1 MTGRRVRRA
10 LFAAVVALIVGHS
23 LWPFLWQAI
32 TSLKAPAEIFAIPP
46 TLLPTQ
52 PSLEG
57 YTKVFT
63 LRPFVR
69 YVLNSL
75 LVAVGTT
82 ILTLGLGAPAAYAV
96 ARLRARGG
104 ELLLR
109 AGLVGALLPPI
120 VFVLPLYEGIRA
132 LGLLNHPLALIV
144 PYTAL
149 NLPLTLWM
157 LTSFFRQLPS
167 ELEEAARIDGFSRVG
182 VLRHIILPLAA
193 PALATAAI
201 LVAIFSWNEFLLALT
216 FMTADQWRTVPVGMA
231 MLSGVTEFEVPW
243 DQISAAVVVTTL
255 PVVLLVLGLQRRI
268 IAGLTAGGIKG

>member
-10 LFAAVVALIVGHS
+10 LFAAIVALIVGHS
-23 LWPFLWQAI
+23 LWPFLWQVL
-32 TSLKAPAEIFAIPP
+32 TSLKAPDEIFAIPP
-46 TLLPTQ
+46 TLLPTR
-52 PSLEG
+52 PSLAS
-57 YTKVFT
+57 YAQVFT

>member
-1 MTGRRVRRA
+1 MA
-10 LFAAVVALIVGHS
+10 LVVGHS
-23 LWPFLWQAI
+23 LWPFLWQVL
-32 TSLKAPAEIFAIPP
+32 TSLKAPDEIFAIPP
-46 TLLPTQ
+46 TLLPER
-52 PSLEG
+52 PSLAS
-57 YTKVFT
+57 YAKVFT

>member
-23 LWPFLWQAI
+23 LWPFLWQVL
-32 TSLKAPAEIFAIPP
+32 TSLKAPDEIFAIPP